1 MEIKEQ
7 SRSIFILIALI
18 AAITAVYFW
27 RLEFFNLFFS
37 YSYPPAPTNSPV
49 AHEKS
54 IAKPAEGLGSDIVS
68 QVENP
73 VAGKLPEAN
82 PFSAPLNPFESI
94 YKNPF
99 SQ

>member
-1 MEIKEQ
+1 MSKSENAI
-7 SRSIFILIALI
+7 SIFILIAII
-18 AAITAVYFW
+18 AATAAVYFW
-27 RLEFFNLFFS
+27 RQEFFNLFFS
-37 YSYPPAPTNSPV
+37 YAPVPV
-49 AHEKS
+49 SVQPKAS

-82 PFSAPLNPFESI
+82 PFSAPLNPFESV